1 MQSTSLRT
9 SLIAARASAR
19 RVRYLNSAASSGSS
33 SSSSDQLASSS
44 QSPPPPPSSSSS
56 PISNE
61 RTTHFGFRS
70 VPESQKE
77 SLVGNVFSSVAS
89 KYDVLND
96 AMSLGIHRMW
106 KESFVSELLPR
117 LPPSVHRNDAR
128 EWKPTFQCLDVA
140 GGTGDI
146 ALKILDRAREK
157 YGNRDVR
164 VEIVDLNEGMLG
176 EGRKRV
182 AKTLYYNSKPIK
194 TATGKIKADFLP
206 FDSPTNRIHTR
217 QRARSTQAHCR
228 QLDRPLHDRI
238 RDPKL
243 HLITCRAQGGSSC
256 AQARWQDWRAR
267 VW

>member
-1 MQSTSLRT
+1 MQPSSLRT
-9 SLIAARASAR
+9 GFSVARASAR
-19 RVRYLNSAASSGSS
+19 QVRYLSSASGSS
-33 SSSSDQLASSS
+33 GNPLAG
-44 QSPPPPPSSSSS
+44 PPPPPSSVS
-56 PISNE
+56 PIENE

-117 LPPSVHRNDAR
+117 LPPSVHHNDAR
-128 EWKPTFQCLDVA
+128 EWTPAFQCLDVA

-182 AKTLYYNSKPIK
+182 AKTMYYNSKP
-194 TATGKIKADFLP
+194 
-206 FDSPTNRIHTR
+206 
-217 QRARSTQAHCR
+217 
-228 QLDRPLHDRI
+228 
-238 RDPKL
+238 
-243 HLITCRAQGGSSC
+243 
-256 AQARWQDWRAR
+256 
-267 VW
+267 